1 MFEHCERRTT
11 TDAGPWVYCKLTYEP
26 LAQVSYKGSVPQK
39 RRRRIYQ
46 LTVPAVRVFGH
57 GFAGLKV
64 KVPAIPWGLGVVTND
79 WCINVN
85 IRHLPC
91 SAALWEAI

>member
-1 MFEHCERRTT
+1 MKQETAEETAADLP
-11 TDAGPWVYCKLTYEP
+11 TDCPR
-26 LAQVSYKGSVPQK
+26 SVGFWQ
-39 RRRRIYQ
+39 
-46 LTVPAVRVFGH
+46 

-64 KVPAIPWGLGVVTND
+64 KVPAFLRGLGVVTND

-91 SAALWEAI
+91 SAAL

>member
-11 TDAGPWVYCKLTYEP
+11 SDAGPWVYSKLTYAP
-26 LAQVSYKGSVPQK
+26 LNSGELKRQCNEEETAADLQTECPRSVGFWQ
-39 RRRRIYQ
+39 
-46 LTVPAVRVFGH
+46 

-64 KVPAIPWGLGVVTND
+64 KVPAIPRGLGVVTND